1 MLVSLIV
8 VLVVL
13 GVVMYC
19 VNLLPIEATF
29 KKIIWAVLVL
39 AAVLYILKAFGLLAG
54 LP

>member
-1 MLVSLIV
+1 MLVSLLV

-19 VNLLPIEATF
+19 VDLLPIEPTF
-29 KKIIWAVLVL
+29 KRIIWAVLVL
-39 AAVLYILKAFGLLAG
+39 AAVLYILKSFGLLSS